1 MKIVTLNPPY
11 FPMFSRASRSPAVT
25 KSSTLYYPF
34 FLSYATGVLED
45 DGFDVSLIDAPGA
58 KLDRQAT
65 IEKIKALKPEIV
77 FCETCTPSIEN
88 DLEVMKEIKEAG
100 VPMVVAVGTHVSALP
115 EEVLSQNPFVDAV
128 CRHEYE
134 YIARDVANW
143 VRGRRTEV
151 RGREGTEVGG
161 QRTEVRKGQRSEV
174 GGQRAEGGGQRTED
188 GWDLSDIKGISYRCN
203 GRICHNPA
211 RPHIENL
218 DELPFVSR
226 VYRDHLRP
234 HIDSYFYGANLHPV
248 VSILSGRGC
257 PHRCAYCVY
266 PQTMMGH
273 RYRLRSVKNLVD
285 ELEFISN
292 ELPEV
297 KEIFLED
304 DTLTVNQARARAIS
318 QEIIDRKLK
327 IIWSTNSRADA
338 DYETMRIMHK
348 SGCRLLCVGFESGSQ
363 EILDKLQ
370 KHIIRDNYFKFRDDA
385 RRAGLLI
392 HGCFMYGND
401 GETKETMR
409 QTLELAKEL
418 NCDTAQ
424 FYPIM
429 VYPGTRAYDDYKKM
443 GYITAH
449 SYREWLTP
457 DGQHNCVISLPN
469 ISKEELVAFCDQSRR
484 EFYLRPKYILSKVRQ
499 IFSHPRETKR
509 ILRASGTLMKHI
521 F

>member
-45 DGFDVSLIDAPGA
+45 DGFDVTLIDAPGA

-65 IEKIKALKPEIV
+65 IEKIEALKPEIV

-115 EEVLSQNPFVDAV
+115 EEVLSQNPFVDVV

-134 YIARDVANW
+134 YIVRDLAN
-143 VRGRRTEV
+143 
-151 RGREGTEVGG
+151 
-161 QRTEVRKGQRSEV
+161 KIRSADYADY
-174 GGQRAEGGGQRTED
+174 AEMGL
-188 GWDLSDIKGISYRCN
+188 DLSGIKGISYRCN
-203 GRICHNPA
+203 GRICHNED
-211 RPHIENL
+211 RPHIDNL

-234 HIDSYFYGANLHPV
+234 HINSYFYGANLHPV

-273 RYRLRSVKNLVD
+273 RYRLRSVGNVVD
-285 ELEFISN
+285 ELEFISR

-304 DTLTVNQARARAIS
+304 DTLTVDKKRAMAIS
-318 QEIIDRKLK
+318 QEIIDRGLR

-469 ISKEELVAFCDQSRR
+469 ISKEDLVAFCDQSRR
-484 EFYLRPKYILSKVRQ
+484 EFYLRPRYILSKVRQ

-509 ILRASGTLMKHI
+509 ILRASGTLMKHLI
-521 F
+521 KF

>member
-45 DGFDVSLIDAPGA
+45 DGFDVSLIDAPAA
-58 KLDRQAT
+58 KLDRSAT

-88 DLEVMKEIKEAG
+88 DLEVMKEIKEVG

-115 EEVLSQNPFVDAV
+115 EEVLSQNLFVDAV

-134 YIARDVANW
+134 YIARDMARLFRDN
-143 VRGRRTEV
+143 
-151 RGREGTEVGG
+151 GTLE
-161 QRTEVRKGQRSEV
+161 K
-174 GGQRAEGGGQRTED
+174 
-188 GWDLSDIKGISYRCN
+188 LSSVQGLSYRVN
-203 GRICHNPA
+203 GKVCHNPDRA
-211 RPHIENL
+211 HIDKL

-234 HIDSYFYGANLHPV
+234 HINSYFYGANLHPV

-273 RYRLRSVKNLVD
+273 RYRLRSVGNVVD
-285 ELEFISN
+285 ELEFISR

-304 DTLTVNQARARAIS
+304 DTLTVNKKRAIAIS
-318 QEIIDRKLK
+318 QEIIDRGLR

-370 KHIIRDNYFKFRDDA
+370 KHIIRDNYFKFRDSA

-401 GETKETMR
+401 GETRETMR

-429 VYPGTRAYDDYKKM
+429 VYPGTRAYDDYKKA
-443 GYITAH
+443 GYITAK
-449 SYREWLTP
+449 SYKEWLTLE
-457 DGQHNCVISLPN
+457 GQHNCVISLPN
-469 ISKEELVAFCDQSRR
+469 ISKEELVEFCDLSRR
-484 EFYLRPKYILSKVRQ
+484 EFYLRPGYILSKLRQ
-499 IFSHPRETKR
+499 IFTHPQEAKR
-509 ILRASGTLMKHI
+509 ILRAGGTLMKHLVK

>member
-1 MKIVTLNPPY
+1 MSIKIVTLNPPY

-45 DGFDVSLIDAPGA
+45 DGFDVMLVDAPGA
-58 KLDRQAT
+58 KLDRQT
-65 IEKIKALKPEIV
+65 TLDKIKDINPEIV
-77 FCETCTPSIEN
+77 FCETSTPSIEN
-88 DLEVMKEIKEAG
+88 DLDVMKDVKQIG
-100 VPMVVAVGTHVSALP
+100 VPIVVSVGTHVSALP

-134 YIARDVANW
+134 YTSRDLARTIDKNGVHA
-143 VRGRRTEV
+143 
-151 RGREGTEVGG
+151 
-161 QRTEVRKGQRSEV
+161 
-174 GGQRAEGGGQRTED
+174 
-188 GWDLSDIKGISYRCN
+188 DLTGIQGLSYRVN
-203 GRICHNPA
+203 GKIYHNPD
-211 RPHIENL
+211 RPHIDNL

-226 VYRDHLRP
+226 VYREHLRRY
-234 HIDSYFYGANLHPV
+234 INSYFYGANLHPV
-248 VSILSGRGC
+248 VAILSGRGC

-273 RYRLRSVKNLVD
+273 RYRLRSVGNVVD
-285 ELEFISN
+285 ELEFISK

-304 DTLTVNQARARAIS
+304 DTLTVDKKRAMAIS
-318 QEIIDRKLK
+318 QEIVDRDLT
-327 IIWSTNSRADA
+327 ITWSTNSRADA
-338 DYETMRIMHK
+338 DYETMRLMRR

-370 KHIIRDNYFKFRDDA
+370 KHIIKDNYFKFRDDA

-401 GETKETMR
+401 GETRETMR

-429 VYPGTRAYDDYKKM
+429 VYPGTRAYDDYKKR
-443 GYITAH
+443 GYITAK
-449 SYREWLTP
+449 SYKDWLTAE
-457 DGQHNCVISLPN
+457 GQHNCVVNLPN
-469 ISKEELVAFCDQSRR
+469 ISKEELVEFCDLSRR
-484 EFYLRPKYILSKVRQ
+484 EFYLRPRYMLSKVRQ
-499 IFSHPRETKR
+499 VFTHPRETKR
-509 ILRASGTLMKHI
+509 VLRASGTLMKHL
-521 F
+521 FRVSPQRAPQYDLPDLRGKQRSQS